1 MSKRPAHSKGQKSAS
16 VTPLP
21 RAASAFVQ
29 LATVL
34 RGVQPL
40 AEKGFNDSFRG
51 QLMLGDGTIR
61 AAIIKD
67 LDPKQLANE
76 LMVAALAHAA
86 GLPIPGAHLA
96 MALPGAMTANKGPT
110 LLDGVR
116 LVFGSADAQTP
127 PVAQLY
133 KGKDATVQAKVRQRI
148 AEWDGVGSLYGFD
161 SWVANTD
168 RHESNLLFSGD
179 KEVWLIDHG
188 HCFTGPNWTPA
199 NFDPAREYAN
209 KLKGWL
215 TPAMSESRRATVA
228 GLAATLPENVKDLDL
243 EKIGEINHV
252 MGILDRGEF
261 DALVAFLKARNS
273 HVPRLA
279 AAALNINLAV

>member
-1 MSKRPAHSKGQKSAS
+1 M
-16 VTPLP
+16 TPLP
-21 RAASAFVQ
+21 SAASAFVQ

-34 RGVQPL
+34 RGVQPS
-40 AEKGFNDSFRG
+40 AQGEKGINDSFRG

-96 MALPGAMTANKGPT
+96 MVLPGAMTANKGPT

-133 KGKDATVQAKVRQRI
+133 QGQDAAAQAKVRERL
-148 AEWDGVGSLYGFD
+148 AEWEGAGGLYGFD

-168 RHESNLLFSGD
+168 RNERNLLFSGD

-188 HCFTGPNWTPA
+188 HCFTGPNWTPT
-199 NFDPAREYAN
+199 NLDPTKEFSN
-209 KLKGWL
+209 KLKRWL
-215 TPAMSESRRATVA
+215 TPVMTDARRAAVA
-228 GLAATLPENVKDLDL
+228 SEAAKLPETVKSVDL
-243 EKIGEINHV
+243 EKLGEMNHV
-252 MGILDRGEF
+252 ASILDSGDF
-261 DALVAFLKARNS
+261 DAMVAFLKARNP

-279 AAALNINLAV
+279 AAALNINLVV